1 MRWDVV
7 QVETTGPYTD
17 VTIRNADGVLI
28 GNHAEVLTKEF
39 KKFLNVLLT
48 EFQPCVDC
56 GEPVRIGDVDRCDG
70 CIMAQLGATPCALGK
85 CEDCDALTRAKCFE
99 YGEPTSQF
107 ADSREAAG
115 MAV

>member
-1 MRWDVV
+1 MCDVV
-7 QVETTGPYTD
+7 QIEKCNGFCD
-17 VTIRNADGVLI
+17 VVQRNDDGVLI
-28 GNHAEVLTKEF
+28 RRYAEVMTPEF
-39 KKFLNVLLT
+39 EKFLNVLLT